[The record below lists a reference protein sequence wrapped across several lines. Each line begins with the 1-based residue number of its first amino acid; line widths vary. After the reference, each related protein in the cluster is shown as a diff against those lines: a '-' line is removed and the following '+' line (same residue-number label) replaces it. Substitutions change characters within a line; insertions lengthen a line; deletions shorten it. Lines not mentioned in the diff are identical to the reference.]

1 MPPLILSGA
10 AARVRAT
17 APTNSVRRRHVSKST
32 IGKHHDAPTRRA
44 AWVRAWPAFPA
55 RNVPGGVNAGWRR
68 GDATRARVIDPQR
81 GRGALTAEGE
91 GDDDHQRRD
100 DEDDAPGKET
110 LSAADVQRVL
120 ASATVTDTLTD
131 TLTDT
136 ANATANDDADDEDG
150 EDDPWFE
157 HLPYILEFS
166 SPIDAV
172 AILDSI
178 DEDMQL
184 AAAAETT
191 AACLEETD
199 ADRSSAASDPGAS
212 ASPSKKA
219 PGEVDEFIGYGAL
232 FASIANLGLPALV
245 NSCIEPMISSAE
257 TACAGKI
264 GVLYLAALAPSSS
277 LFAFAAEMCFAMS
290 IVVTNTIAKVA
301 AGESRAGGSE
311 EEEEEAEAAKQRNT
325 ITAAVAASF
334 VSGAVLAC
342 ALAALAGPLLSLM
355 HVPPEVA
362 PIVRTYVAVRA
373 LGLPFFAAS
382 NAAEGVFIGQR
393 DGVTPMVAWTA
404 TGVITLGVIVLA
416 AHPAALGL
424 GLPGSAA
431 AISLGQALTALWF
444 FRGLARNEWLAWPEG
459 DGEGAGA
466 ADGGQEGGA
475 RRG

>member
-1 MPPLILSGA
+1 M
-10 AARVRAT
+10 
-17 APTNSVRRRHVSKST
+17 
-32 IGKHHDAPTRRA
+32 
-44 AWVRAWPAFPA
+44 RAWPAFPA

-91 GDDDHQRRD
+91 GDDDEQRRD

-131 TLTDT
+131 T
-136 ANATANDDADDEDG
+136 ANGTANDDADDEDG
-150 EDDPWFE
+150 EDDAWFE

-184 AAAAETT
+184 AAATETT

-199 ADRSSAASDPGAS
+199 ADRLSAASDPGAS

-301 AGESRAGGSE
+301 AGESRGAGGSE
-311 EEEEEAEAAKQRNT
+311 EEEEEAAKQRNT

-334 VSGAVLAC
+334 VSGAVLA
-342 ALAALAGPLLSLM
+342 ARSPRSR
-355 HVPPEVA
+355 VP
-362 PIVRTYVAVRA
+362 
-373 LGLPFFAAS
+373 S
-382 NAAEGVFIGQR
+382 
-393 DGVTPMVAWTA
+393 
-404 TGVITLGVIVLA
+404 
-416 AHPAALGL
+416 
-424 GLPGSAA
+424 
-431 AISLGQALTALWF
+431 
-444 FRGLARNEWLAWPEG
+444 
-459 DGEGAGA
+459 
-466 ADGGQEGGA
+466 
-475 RRG
+475 

>member
-91 GDDDHQRRD
+91 GDDDDQRRD

-120 ASATVTDTLTD
+120 ASATVTDTSTD

-136 ANATANDDADDEDG
+136 ANGTANDDADDEDG

-199 ADRSSAASDPGAS
+199 ADRSSAASDPGQPPRPRPKKRRARWTSSSDTGRSSRASPTS
-212 ASPSKKA
+212 ASPRWS
-219 PGEVDEFIGYGAL
+219 
-232 FASIANLGLPALV
+232 
-245 NSCIEPMISSAE
+245 
-257 TACAGKI
+257 T
-264 GVLYLAALAPSSS
+264 
-277 LFAFAAEMCFAMS
+277 
-290 IVVTNTIAKVA
+290 
-301 AGESRAGGSE
+301 R
-311 EEEEEAEAAKQRNT
+311 
-325 ITAAVAASF
+325 
-334 VSGAVLAC
+334 
-342 ALAALAGPLLSLM
+342 
-355 HVPPEVA
+355 
-362 PIVRTYVAVRA
+362 
-373 LGLPFFAAS
+373 AS
-382 NAAEGVFIGQR
+382 NR
-393 DGVTPMVAWTA
+393 
-404 TGVITLGVIVLA
+404 
-416 AHPAALGL
+416 
-424 GLPGSAA
+424 
-431 AISLGQALTALWF
+431 
-444 FRGLARNEWLAWPEG
+444 
-459 DGEGAGA
+459 
-466 ADGGQEGGA
+466 
-475 RRG
+475 